1 MKNRSVQAITI
12 GLSALSLVAPT
23 GMTMYAQAAEAVN
36 DAETTTEQQLFSD
49 SGEKAIAEE
58 VSNLSEQL
66 NTNTTSQ
73 LSEAASAPAAEG
85 QFDQE
90 VSAVLEN
97 EATVK
102 DAVGSVSASL
112 DNIVKAGEAIGEA
125 QTQVQDAV
133 SQADSA
139 IKNVGEATSAANEQ
153 AQDAVSIIK
162 DENVSEAD
170 AATIIADTDKTVEE
184 AQTAFDE
191 AENKYNDALLAYNI
205 AKDDYET
212 ALVAYNLNKEE
223 ATGNLAGAESALES
237 ARAHL
242 DDLQKQLE
250 SAQKELADAGADALV
265 AAENAAVN
273 ASDED
278 RMTYANT
285 YVAAILQYYYLP
297 KVEGLLVGQ
306 TIENLRIEP
315 LEDDGSRVSV
325 IYSIANEDKKV
336 VREVYAIYGCIIDK
350 ETWQVQ
356 IYSKKYME
364 IQVPVSPKK
373 ESKKP
378 LLMGSAKKANN
389 SFEERYINVGDEM
402 WMQFVTDYT
411 TYISGVRAKIDAYNS
426 LLASVEIAKADFQD
440 ARDKVASIKLQIEE
454 LNKATDLNSA
464 AEMAR
469 LEGLLE
475 SAQLDYTDAKENLE
489 SAKATLSDAKMLFN
503 EKFVKATPVPQN
515 SSSGSAQSSGTLASN
530 IARLE
535 ARIDQELVELEEIQD
550 EVTPTTAGSG
560 AEVSV
565 INEAEVAGNTGKS
578 EMAGAEKSASK
589 DKVVQPQDILPVP
602 DEIVTID
609 EENIPLAITL
619 AGMIQHAKWFIALG
633 GVSLAGGLVGLIEVK
648 RRAATKVIDKLNQ

>member
-97 EATVK
+97 EATAK

-191 AENKYNDALLAYNI
+191 AENKYNDALSAYNI

-212 ALVAYNLNKEE
+212 ALIAYNLNKEE

-237 ARAHL
+237 AQAHL

-297 KVEGLLVGQ
+297 KVEGLLGGQ

-315 LEDDGSRVSV
+315 MEDDGSRVSV

-402 WMQFVTDYT
+402 WMQFVTDYI

-454 LNKATDLNSA
+454 LNGATDLNSA

-469 LEGLLE
+469 LDGLLE
-475 SAQLDYTDAKENLE
+475 SAQLEYTDAKENLE
-489 SAKATLSDAKMLFN
+489 SAKAILSDAKMLFN

-515 SSSGSAQSSGTLASN
+515 NSSGSAQSSGTLTSS

-578 EMAGAEKSASK
+578 EIAGAEKSASK
-589 DKVVQPQDILPVP
+589 DKVVQPQDIMPVP